1 MSRKIIT
8 NLMRVITIKM
18 PQKDSEKA
26 PSISFASRLLFWI
39 IGHNILNRIM
49 AMAMS
54 LAKGKISMLISMVN
68 RQSLCPCPWRM
79 GNPNLHVHGERA
91 NPMPMSMANGQSQS
105 PWRTESHARPGPQ
118 RHCRGGGHAKKA
130 MIRKLSEKDWSRLCI
145 RSLIQQKII

>member
-49 AMAMS
+49 EMAMS
-54 LAKGKISMLISMVN
+54 LAKGKISMLISMAN
-68 RQSLCPCPWRM
+68 GQSQSPCTWQM
-79 GNPNLHVHGERA
+79 GNPNLHVNGKRA
-91 NPMPMSMANGQSQS
+91 MPIPMSMVNRQSQS
-105 PWRTESHARPGPQ
+105 PCPWRTGSHARSDPQ
-118 RHCRGGGHAKKA
+118 RTLSRGMATL
-130 MIRKLSEKDWSRLCI
+130 RKP
-145 RSLIQQKII
+145 